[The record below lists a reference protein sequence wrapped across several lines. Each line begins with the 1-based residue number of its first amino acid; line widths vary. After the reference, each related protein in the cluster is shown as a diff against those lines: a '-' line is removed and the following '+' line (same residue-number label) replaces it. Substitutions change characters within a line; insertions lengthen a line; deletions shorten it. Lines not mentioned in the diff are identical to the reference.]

1 MDKITTLLQNIS
13 ELIEIASFGN
23 VKPIV
28 SNLLTE
34 LHNNIEFET
43 EMLDQPTE
51 KTIEYV
57 ENFLE
62 YARDMAGGIL
72 EIINPSYTND
82 KGVLTQILGLTL

>member
-13 ELIEIASFGN
+13 ELIEIASLAN
-23 VKPIV
+23 VNPIV

-34 LHNNIEFET
+34 LQNNIEFET

-57 ENFLE
+57 GNFLE
-62 YARDMAGGIL
+62 YAHDMAGSIL
-72 EIINPSYTND
+72 EIINPLYTNE
-82 KGVLTQILGLTL
+82 KNVLYQILGLTI

>member
-13 ELIEIASFGN
+13 ELIEIASLAN

-34 LHNNIEFET
+34 LQNNIEFET

-57 ENFLE
+57 GNFLE
-62 YARDMAGGIL
+62 YARDMAGSIL
-72 EIINPSYTND
+72 EIINPIYTNE
-82 KGVLTQILGLTL
+82 KSVLTQILGLTI